1 MLRSE
6 AQHHAVSYYQAET
19 MKTDRSP
26 DQKSNPKPSRR
37 RRGTT
42 APQRVEAMLIMSY
55 VKTYVFDENRDNNSH
70 IGWLLNNYTRLVT
83 IIGLNHTKK

>member
-37 RRGTT
+37 RRGPT
-42 APQRVEAMLIMSY
+42 APQCRGHVNY
-55 VKTYVFDENRDNNSH
+55 VVCQSVRA
-70 IGWLLNNYTRLVT
+70 R
-83 IIGLNHTKK
+83 